1 MSKDGGSKGFE
12 ELLSFP
18 SVFMF
23 RIIAYN
29 MESVVQDC
37 SNVLIDIFGNIE
49 AVEAFPSESH
59 RFLRIHIAVMAI
71 QADQLYKGY
80 DSLKDVEGVRM
91 VF

>member
-1 MSKDGGSKGFE
+1 MSRDGETKGFG

-29 MESVVQDC
+29 TDTVVKGC
-37 SNVLIDIFGNIE
+37 SDALEKVFSSIE
-49 AVEAFPSESH
+49 AVEVLPSESQ

-71 QADQLYKGY
+71 EADQIYQGY
-80 DSLKDVEGVRM
+80 DALKDVEGVRM